1 MLYFEDEWGNRLTIN
16 RSFKISGYENES
28 RSPKIE
34 LLDRPGVVSTGKI
47 TDKEIT
53 RTVEGVIAYNTPEEV
68 ESKRRELTEFLEH
81 SIIKVGYEESDWYYE
96 GVKVMFG
103 WYPKQ
108 KTGRKYI
115 DIRIVFELHN
125 PYMMG
130 ETVVEEIVILPQ
142 GSNII
147 ELENPPAWANVQFGT
162 YDVETGEKLSDINAW
177 NMLNSSTYSGG
188 RAIRTA
194 EIGDGFIFSAMGQV
208 DIYNYDANSYIKY
221 KVFIDG
227 QFDTEI
233 IFQGTDTVRKTW
245 SKDIGNTLQNITVV
259 LSDIYTSSFVV
270 DYITISQSTVID
282 NPGVETYPKIE
293 IEPIPTVKRYR
304 VMDEEQINIYASY
317 IDTSGP
323 VDSPTQMEIPSA
335 EITAKGNMYFLDG
348 QIMSTSTGTIG
359 FRRAML
365 FNLGIDEE
373 EMSHASSLI
382 ADVWA
387 YGRGA
392 LTTNADF
399 ANGLDSWSFSMSTG
413 ASASASVADGI
424 CEVTVNE
431 GGENFGYV
439 RLYQWLGTYP
449 SGAKFRTRIRLKA
462 SKTPSETPRLRTYS
476 LTTSSTLDD
485 QYLNTV
491 NTEWQEFSTD
501 VITLSTETDLRI
513 LFYFGGDD
521 DIVYYIDYIT
531 VEAYGAEMYVYR
543 DNLWRAVSQA
553 THYQNSPTRMTFDT
567 AATSGLI
574 PLDYIHDGIFPV
586 LIVPTYPSDGVSGGT
601 TYVDYY
607 EVETTSQY
615 AKLSSNF
622 LVNTVDN
629 LVPPFTSDEWE
640 NFDHLTTIISD
651 YKARKLFSGAAF
663 SGRSEVSI
671 PVKPNTTY
679 SKSIKNLDS
688 TCRYIARFLDKDM
701 QQIGSDILEV
711 NTTFTT
717 PENIAYIRLII
728 YIRSTGSAVIG
739 QSYIFENPILTQTDT
754 PQAFKPQVKHSM
766 SFGET
771 VTLDGGEVLDIGSEE
786 TEITKGADDLLDLVN
801 QEFLWKRFRLES
813 GLNYLDFSH
822 TGGLMKVKM
831 KYRKKRR

>member
-1 MLYFEDEWGNRLTIN
+1 MTR
-16 RSFKISGYENES
+16 K
-28 RSPKIE
+28 
-34 LLDRPGVVSTGKI
+34 LLDGAI
-47 TDKEIT
+47 
-53 RTVEGVIAYNTPEEV
+53 IAP
-68 ESKRRELTEFLEH
+68 
-81 SIIKVGYEESDWYYE
+81 SDFS
-96 GVKVMFG
+96 V
-103 WYPKQ
+103 
-108 KTGRKYI
+108 
-115 DIRIVFELHN
+115 
-125 PYMMG
+125 
-130 ETVVEEIVILPQ
+130 
-142 GSNII
+142 I

-162 YDVETGEKLSDINAW
+162 YDVEIGEKLSDINAW

-462 SKTPSETPRLRTYS
+462 SKTPSKTPRLRTYS

-543 DNLWRAVSQA
+543 DDLWWIVSAA
-553 THYQNSPTRMTFDT
+553 THNQISPSKMRFDVLPDDIY
-567 AATSGLI
+567 S
-574 PLDYIHDGIFPV
+574 PSDYIHDGIFPV

-640 NFDHLTTIISD
+640 NYDHLTTIISD

-754 PQAFKPQVKHSM
+754 PQAFKPQRKYTLSTDTPI
-766 SFGET
+766 T
-771 VTLDGGEVLDIGSEE
+771 VTSGEIVSIDGTLIKSYKNSES
-786 TEITKGADDLLDLVN
+786 V
-801 QEFLWKRFRLES
+801 LES
-813 GLNYLDFSH
+813 ISQNSKDTGFKILQGVNYLDFSIS
-822 TGGLMKVKM
+822 GGFAKVSVVDEGTNKVAAIDEEYLPHM
-831 KYRKKRR
+831 TKIEESAEDLAEYTQTPGGATRMDLIVLNGDIVKAGKKSWNIETPWIDVSEANRFINYLKSKHFVHVTFWLDEFGGGGKAVTALIRPSSIKVVREGARTYNLRKLTFTVEEA